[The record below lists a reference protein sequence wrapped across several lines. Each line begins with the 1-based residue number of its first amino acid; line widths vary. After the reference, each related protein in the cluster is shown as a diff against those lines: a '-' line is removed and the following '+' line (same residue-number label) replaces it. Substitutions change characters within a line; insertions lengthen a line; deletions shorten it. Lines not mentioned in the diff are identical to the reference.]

1 MAERSDD
8 DPTVKRPSELTAA
21 AQKVAEG
28 SEAMDFISSIVA
40 GLLLG
45 LGLDWWVGS
54 SPVFTIIGI
63 VLGFV
68 AGFFKLWRVSSVLE
82 EDAKRRRRV

>member
-1 MAERSDD
+1 MTDRVHDNGEQEPA
-8 DPTVKRPSELTAA
+8 SELTAVA
-21 AQKVAEG
+21 RKVAHG

-45 LGLDWWVGS
+45 LGLDWWIGS
-54 SPVFTIIGI
+54 RPAFTIVGI

-68 AGFFKLWRVSSVLE
+68 AGFFKLWHASSVLE
-82 EDAKRRRRV
+82 EQARERRRV